1 MRAFIVSDNGITS
14 GKIRQALVRLG
25 EDCPLT
31 NLCTLDLAEQRLS
44 DGEAEAVFLVL
55 SPNPE
60 KALALLQQLRRRIKG
75 RVLAVGPLADSKF
88 ILRVMREGADHYVD
102 ESDLEA
108 ELNGALLRL
117 RSEGTAQATQ
127 GRVIALLAPSGG
139 GGSSTLAVNIASVL
153 AKQHK
158 SCALLDLKLEAGDLA
173 ALLNLKPTHTL
184 ADLCVNAAKLDP
196 VMFERSLVAHENGVH
211 LLAPPRNFADVAH
224 VKPEGVRRTLALARG
239 LFGQVVVD
247 LDHSFREEQIQV
259 LKQADIILLIL
270 RLEFA
275 SLRNARRALDYLEYL
290 GVGKDRVRLVANR
303 YGQPKEVPA
312 AKAEEALGMKI
323 LHYIPDDPRTVNRA
337 NNNGVPFV
345 IETPSAK
352 VSKTVMQLAFSVNGQ
367 AHG

>member
-102 ESDLEA
+102 EVDLEA

-117 RSEGTAQATQ
+117 RSEGTAQAPQ
-127 GRVIALLAPSGG
+127 GRVIALLAPSGD

-196 VMFERSLVAHENGVH
+196 VMFARSPVAHENGVH

-224 VKPEGVRRTLALARG
+224 VKPDGVRRTLALARG

-270 RLEFA
+270 RL
-275 SLRNARRALDYLEYL
+275 
-290 GVGKDRVRLVANR
+290 
-303 YGQPKEVPA
+303 
-312 AKAEEALGMKI
+312 
-323 LHYIPDDPRTVNRA
+323 
-337 NNNGVPFV
+337 
-345 IETPSAK
+345 
-352 VSKTVMQLAFSVNGQ
+352 
-367 AHG
+367 